1 MRTPPLLLLALLLAG
16 CAGKAPLQVAEQGAF
31 AVGGTVVRAPGDF
44 DFRHPTARAGQ
55 TLHGDH
61 AAVSYQ
67 IPAHARPI
75 PLAFLHGAGQ
85 SSRCWDTTPDGREGW
100 RTTFLRRGFP
110 VYLVDQPRRGQAGR
124 ATVTERPSPE
134 PDDRLWLENFRIHAG
149 AFPAGDAAMEQFLRW
164 MTPNTGPFDAALVAD
179 SLVALTRRIGPNVLF
194 THSQG
199 GVPGWLVPG
208 RGGALAGIVAI
219 EPGSFAFPKGEA
231 PDPIPNSSPFTP
243 ITPVTLPADAFAA
256 LCRAPILVVFGDG
269 IAAAP
274 DKANWPADG
283 WRARVEM
290 ARLFVDCVNRHGGD
304 ATLLL
309 LPERGLRGNTHF
321 PFADTNSEAVADQIA
336 AWLRDKGLD

>member
-1 MRTPPLLLLALLLAG
+1 MTTRPRSRPSNAPRQSPAQHDARNVRACPIGSYENPRAGENARSALVQCAVCARRLCA
-16 CAGKAPLQVAEQGAF
+16 AGKK
-31 AVGGTVVRAPGDF
+31 
-44 DFRHPTARAGQ
+44 
-55 TLHGDH
+55 
-61 AAVSYQ
+61 
-67 IPAHARPI
+67 
-75 PLAFLHGAGQ
+75 
-85 SSRCWDTTPDGREGW
+85 
-100 RTTFLRRGFP
+100 
-110 VYLVDQPRRGQAGR
+110 
-124 ATVTERPSPE
+124 
-134 PDDRLWLENFRIHAG
+134 NFRIHAG
-149 AFPAGDAAMEQFLRW
+149 AFPA
-164 MTPNTGPFDAALVAD
+164 
-179 SLVALTRRIGPNVLF
+179 
-194 THSQG
+194 
-199 GVPGWLVPG
+199 
-208 RGGALAGIVAI
+208 
-219 EPGSFAFPKGEA
+219 GEA

-309 LPERGLRGNTHF
+309 LPERGLRGNTHV

>member
-164 MTPNTGPFDAALVAD
+164 MTPNTGPFDAAL
-179 SLVALTRRIGPNVLF
+179 
-194 THSQG
+194 
-199 GVPGWLVPG
+199 
-208 RGGALAGIVAI
+208 
-219 EPGSFAFPKGEA
+219 
-231 PDPIPNSSPFTP
+231 
-243 ITPVTLPADAFAA
+243 PADAFAA